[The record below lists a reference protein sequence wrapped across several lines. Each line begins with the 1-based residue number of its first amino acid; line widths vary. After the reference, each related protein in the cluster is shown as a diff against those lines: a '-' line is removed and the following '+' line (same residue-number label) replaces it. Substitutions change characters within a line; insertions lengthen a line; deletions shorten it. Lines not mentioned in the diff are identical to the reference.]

1 MNKEMIFPKTLK
13 KGDTVGL
20 VAPASPIPK
29 EQIIK
34 CKEIVESLGYK
45 VVIGKSADKSF
56 LGYLSGDDEL
66 RAADINEMFER
77 KDVDGIFCLRGGY
90 GSCRIVDKL
99 DLEIIRSNPKVFV
112 GYSDIT
118 ILHLVF
124 NQMCNMVTFHG
135 PMVSSNMISQ
145 FDDYTRKSLIDTL
158 QMDKKLEFISPEGKK
173 IETLNKGFGRGLLI
187 GGNLCLLATS
197 IGTPYELETEGKILF
212 LEEFNET
219 SYKVDRLF
227 QQLKQSGKLKGVKG
241 IILGAFEKC
250 GPGHEGDASIIEIFN
265 DIIKPL
271 NIPTVYDVK
280 VGHGFPT
287 GTLPLGATCELDAT
301 CCNIRFT
308 RE

>member
-135 PMVSSNMISQ
+135 PMVSSNMISH
-145 FDDYTRKSLIDTL
+145 LMI
-158 QMDKKLEFISPEGKK
+158 IP
-173 IETLNKGFGRGLLI
+173 GRVL
-187 GGNLCLLATS
+187 
-197 IGTPYELETEGKILF
+197 
-212 LEEFNET
+212 
-219 SYKVDRLF
+219 
-227 QQLKQSGKLKGVKG
+227 
-241 IILGAFEKC
+241 
-250 GPGHEGDASIIEIFN
+250 
-265 DIIKPL
+265 
-271 NIPTVYDVK
+271 
-280 VGHGFPT
+280 
-287 GTLPLGATCELDAT
+287 
-301 CCNIRFT
+301 
-308 RE
+308 